1 MGIEFTCSAGHKLR
15 VADELAG
22 KTVRCPKCS
31 ERIAVPRIGRNPIE
45 ASTSDVQL
53 VEPPARSP
61 AKSSRKVPPAES
73 RASTGP
79 APSTHPSRSRDSGR
93 HEPPPMPSKA
103 SASKRI
109 WFLVAG
115 FGAAALLL
123 VTVGMFVAL
132 KFLAPKGAAQ
142 QSVAQNADAPG
153 ESPQKAGAA
162 SNQVAADKRDAAAP
176 AKAAPAIANANGEK
190 PDAEDP
196 TPAAAPQGAR
206 SRETLPL
213 PAPIQQLVVGGS
225 GNYLVAALPGIKQ
238 VAIVDVAAKKI
249 SKLVPVED
257 SDPLLAAGET
267 KFVVLERGQGI
278 LSRYDLKTGAREA
291 TESCE
296 SHAAIAMGSSSE
308 GPIMAAG
315 MTTEVIDLKT
325 LKPTITKPND
335 NLRSASVSLL
345 ASADSKVFGACRL
358 NTSPTGIFVFEV
370 NGDDLQSTY
379 LHTTQRAVI
388 PSADGKTIFSG
399 PMRYDLKCH
408 PPPGQPR
415 PNSSIL
421 LLPAA
426 TGQLYMSWTVPGYNG
441 RRTTSRSRRGSA
453 PAGSPPTRDPGL
465 LTIQSASDNTPLVDV
480 KDVVLPDFDQF
491 VDHVHPKLPNERR
504 LLWLPICDALVTV
517 PASYDQLVIQHF
529 NVKEELDNS
538 GVDYFRIAST
548 PPHLLERGKKL
559 TYAID
564 VLSKSGKVQYALENG
579 PPGAKVSPEGQ
590 LTWDVPNDFGPHD
603 AVLLVKLTDGS
614 GRELIHAVK
623 LSDAEPTPLPTPV
636 QAPPVVVERRAFQ
649 DPVRRLPIAPPPN
662 GPIGSTVPNRFVGPV
677 TAFPKSAGANVW
689 HWTGGLAFPVRTE
702 KGGFGGIVL
711 SEKLYLL
718 KDNGAMSGEPITLPS
733 DYLHAGLRANS
744 IVGVAINPTR
754 VEICDRHGKLLRKI
768 PLENVAP
775 LDLALHPT
783 KPICYV
789 ALDRSIPPMRGAFV
803 VVDEQAGNVT
813 SGDEDLGQN
822 VVVDPS
828 GRFLVSTYVHRVHV
842 GDQIIVTPGRGAG
855 RFPGRVPGRGA
866 PPPHV
871 GVLHTFSHIA
881 VMVVYDLDS
890 PLQPE
895 FHAFTP
901 LKSVP
906 GPLRISSDGRRA
918 TAHALTDRIGVF
930 SASNPLDF
938 KAAAT
943 NYELTSSTGT
953 SRGSDVAFHPT
964 LPLSAVVGAGT
975 VALFDADS
983 GKLIPLKAK
992 PDLGELDNSTIR
1004 RVLFSGDGKSLVIL
1018 ADGNAGRQ
1026 TLLRVP
1032 ASLPSDQLAA
1042 LKKRA
1047 TSQHKNLKSNA
1058 PPLAELTAWRG
1069 GLSKPATPAEIAAE
1083 FSDSVAIVRSGESTG
1098 TGFFVGTSGLVLTA
1112 AHCVSPMDSVQVIY
1126 HSQGK
1131 ADEKNTADASVVYRD
1146 RKADLALLKIKVSRK
1161 LHPVVLADPIDVKS
1175 GEEVTIIANPG
1186 LGTEVLDNTVTTG
1199 IISNVKRMIAGLPYI
1214 QSSAAVNPG
1223 SSGGP
1228 MFDRSGHVIGV
1239 VVLKAGIEGVG
1250 FAVPPQAIA
1259 KFLLKA
1265 TRHDT
1270 KQGLL
1275 ERAWVDAQLK
1285 SEIPGGFLKIE
1296 KGSVTLQD
1304 KSGESKSRPLSDFSP
1319 GDQKLLALLA
1329 TDD

>member
-1 MGIEFTCSAGHKLR
+1 MAIEFTCKAGHKIR
-15 VADELAG
+15 VPDELAG
-22 KTVRCPKCS
+22 KSVRCPKCS
-31 ERIAVPRIGRNPIE
+31 ERIVVPPAARKPVE
-45 ASTSDVQL
+45 ASTSDVRLIESSKQ
-53 VEPPARSP
+53 RP
-61 AKSSRKVPPAES
+61 AKSARK
-73 RASTGP
+73 AS
-79 APSTHPSRSRDSGR
+79 
-93 HEPPPMPSKA
+93 PPPPIPGKGSPSK
-103 SASKRI
+103 RT
-109 WFLVAG
+109 WFLVG
-115 FGAAALLL
+115 GIGAAALVLL
-123 VTVGMFVAL
+123 AGGMFVAGRL
-132 KFLAPKGAAQ
+132 MAPRNAAQ
-142 QSVAQNADAPG
+142 ESVAQNADATG
-153 ESPQKAGAA
+153 ESPQKPAA
-162 SNQVAADKRDAAAP
+162 AAKQIAADKTDAAAAP
-176 AKAAPAIANANGEK
+176 ARPAPAKPAPANAATEKPAADPAAAAPAG
-190 PDAEDP
+190 
-196 TPAAAPQGAR
+196 GR
-206 SRETLPL
+206 SRETVAM
-213 PAPIQQLVVGGS
+213 PAPIQQLVVAGS
-225 GNYLVAALPGIKQ
+225 GNYLVAALPAIKQ
-238 VAIVDVAAKKI
+238 VAIIDVAAKKI
-249 SKLVPVED
+249 AKLVPVED
-257 SDPLLAAGET
+257 ADPLLAAGET

-278 LSRYDLKTGAREA
+278 LSRYDLKTGAREQ
-291 TESCE
+291 TEPCE
-296 SHAAIAMGSSSE
+296 AHAAIAMGSSSE
-308 GPIMAAG
+308 GPILAAG

-325 LKPTITKPND
+325 LKSKTVQTAES
-335 NLRSASVSLL
+335 LRSGSVSLL
-345 ASADSKVFGACRL
+345 ASPDSKVFGACRL

-370 NGDDLQSTY
+370 NGDDVQSAY
-379 LHTTQRAVI
+379 AHTTQRSVI
-388 PSADGKTIFSG
+388 PSADGKTVFSG
-399 PMRYDLKCH
+399 PNRYDLKCH
-408 PPPGQPR
+408 LLPGQQR
-415 PNSSIL
+415 GNSSIL

-426 TGQLYMSWTVPGYNG
+426 TGQLYMAWTVPGFAG
-441 RRTTSRSRRGSA
+441 RRSTSRSRRGSP
-453 PAGSPPTRDPGL
+453 PANSPQPARDPGL

-491 VDHVHPKLPNERR
+491 VDRLQPKLPNERR
-504 LLWLPICDALVTV
+504 LLWLPIVDALVTV
-517 PASYDQLVIQHF
+517 PSGYEQLVIQHF

-538 GVDYFRIAST
+538 GVDYFRVASS

-559 TYAID
+559 TYPID
-564 VLSKSGKVQYALENG
+564 VLSKSGKVQYALESG
-579 PPGAKVSPEGQ
+579 PPGAAVSAEGK
-590 LTWDVPNDFGPHD
+590 LTWDVPANFEPHE

-623 LSDAEPTPLPTPV
+623 LSDVEPTALPTPV
-636 QAPPVVVERRAFQ
+636 QPPAVVERRGFQ
-649 DPVRRLPIAPPPN
+649 DPVRRVPVIPPAN

-677 TAFPKSAGANVW
+677 TAPPKSAGTNVW
-689 HWTGGLAFPVRTE
+689 HWTGGLALPVRTE
-702 KGGFGGIVL
+702 KGAFGGIVL
-711 SEKLYLL
+711 DEKLYLL
-718 KDNGAMSGEPITLPS
+718 KDNGAMSGEPVKLPS
-733 DYLHAGLRANS
+733 LYLQTGLRANS
-744 IVGVAINPTR
+744 IVGVAVNPTR
-754 VEICDRHGKLLRKI
+754 VEICDRHGKLLRKV
-768 PLENVAP
+768 PLENVAA

-783 KPICYV
+783 KPVCYV

-803 VVDEQAGNVT
+803 VVDEQAGSMT
-813 SGDEDLGQN
+813 AGDEDLGQN
-822 VVVDPS
+822 VIVDPS
-828 GRFLVSTYVHRVHV
+828 GRFIVSTYVHRVHV
-842 GDQIIVTPGRGAG
+842 GDQIVVTQGRAG
-855 RFPGRVPGRGA
+855 RFPGRIPGRGA
-866 PPPHV
+866 APPPRV
-871 GVLHTFSHIA
+871 GVVHTFSHIA
-881 VMVVYDLDS
+881 VMVAYDLDS

-901 LKSVP
+901 LNSIP

-918 TAHALTDRIGVF
+918 TAHALTDRIGVY

-938 KAAAT
+938 KAASI
-943 NYELTSSTGT
+943 NYELTTSSGT

-964 LPLSAVVGAGT
+964 LPLSAIVGAGT

-983 GKLIPLKAK
+983 GKSIPIKGK
-992 PDLGELDNSTIR
+992 VDLGELENTLVR
-1004 RVLFSGDGKSLVIL
+1004 RVLFSGDGKSLVVL

-1026 TLLRVP
+1026 SLLRVP
-1032 ASLPSDQLAA
+1032 VSVAADQLAS

-1047 TSQHKNLKSNA
+1047 TTQHKGMKSNA

-1069 GLSKPATPAEIAAE
+1069 GLSKPATAAQIAADY
-1083 FSDSVAIVRSGESTG
+1083 SDSVTIVRSGDSTG

-1131 ADEKNTADASVVYRD
+1131 ADEKNTADATVVYRD
-1146 RKADLALLKIKVSRK
+1146 RKADLALLKIKVSKK

-1228 MFDRSGHVIGV
+1228 MFDRNGHVIGV

-1285 SEIPGGFLKIE
+1285 NEIPGGFVKIE

-1304 KSGESKSRPLSDFSP
+1304 KSGESRTRPLADFSP